1 MYETSRSAEIERARA
16 SHYQEPENAED
27 APPEGPCFV
36 GRDSKTGEPMFHVWR
51 DVDGV
56 WTSCE
61 AYADEL
67 TPDEVAALPA
77 GDRSVALTWRDRID
91 AIGDAHDP
99 EGCVHNVEPAAAE

>member
-1 MYETSRSAEIERARA
+1 MLRSVAIEQARQSYHREPREGTEET
-16 SHYQEPENAED
+16 
-27 APPEGPCFV
+27 PPEGPCFAK
-36 GRDSKTGEPMFHVWR
+36 RDDRTGEPLFSAWR
-51 DVDGV
+51 RVDGE

-67 TPDEVAALPA
+67 TPDEVASLPA